1 MALRLRRGTDAE
13 RQLITPA
20 EGEIIYT
27 TDTKSV
33 YIGDG
38 TTVGGII
45 ISGEIGLDDL
55 AEVDLSTPPT
65 AGQVLVWDGVK
76 FVPDD
81 VAGVGVVEGSNYR
94 INVIGDD
101 SSTLVDTVTNT
112 LTGVFVGDG
121 SGLTNLPDV
130 VEGSNYRINILS
142 DDSTVIVDTATST
155 FTGNFVGD
163 GSGLTNLSVSSIFDL
178 NDVFAFTPPDV
189 NDVLIFDGFN
199 FTPQKITIIEGADST
214 IMVNTNNNT
223 FTGNFNGD
231 LLGGNVISDDF
242 SSILVDSQNFRFS
255 TRNMDI
261 ENSSI
266 TVTTTDGLQVF
277 GKNISLIAAQIDGS
291 IINSGL
297 LTIDANKFVNDTPV
311 ELVTGEYL
319 GGIILVSK
327 SVLDD
332 SAPKAALLSSIDTVT
347 GISPNPAITDLWLED
362 ADGDFRPMFSVN
374 SRGIASA
381 SNAFKMTT
389 YTDNQDRDTNI
400 PFPEPGMIVFN
411 QRDDSTGVPQF
422 QGYDGTAWIDLH

>member
-121 SGLTNLPDV
+121 SGLTNL
-130 VEGSNYRINILS
+130 
-142 DDSTVIVDTATST
+142 
-155 FTGNFVGD
+155 
-163 GSGLTNLSVSSIFDL
+163 SVSSIFDL

-231 LLGGNVISDDF
+231 LLGGNVISDDS

>member
-121 SGLTNLPDV
+121 SGLTNLP
-130 VEGSNYRINILS
+130 G
-142 DDSTVIVDTATST
+142 
-155 FTGNFVGD
+155 
-163 GSGLTNLSVSSIFDL
+163 VSSIFDL

-231 LLGGNVISDDF
+231 LLGGNVISDDS

>member
-121 SGLTNLPDV
+121 SGLTNLP
-130 VEGSNYRINILS
+130 G
-142 DDSTVIVDTATST
+142 
-155 FTGNFVGD
+155 
-163 GSGLTNLSVSSIFDL
+163 VSSIFDL

-231 LLGGNVISDDF
+231 LLGGNVISDDS

-319 GGIILVSK
+319 GGIVLVSK
-327 SVLDD
+327 SGLDD
-332 SAPKAALLSSIDTVT
+332 TAPKAALLSSIDTVT